1 MKITPSRYVLAAE
14 ILTIFLFH
22 LVKIKQAEKHP
33 ADIVFVQTSK
43 REAVHKPIVEDKTG
57 LTYLLVNLIK

>member
-33 ADIVFVQTSK
+33 GDTAFTPAAK
-43 REAVHKPIVEDKTG
+43 NMPLHKPIVEDKTVFQ
-57 LTYLLVNLIK
+57 YMLVNLIK